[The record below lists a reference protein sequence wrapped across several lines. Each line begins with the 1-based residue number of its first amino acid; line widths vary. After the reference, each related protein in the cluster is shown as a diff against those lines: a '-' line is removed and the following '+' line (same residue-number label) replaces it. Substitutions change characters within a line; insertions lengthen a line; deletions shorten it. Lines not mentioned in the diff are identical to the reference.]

1 MDEST
6 WTWVLFLFELVG
18 ISGMWLVGKKLWYG
32 WAIVLVHSVPWFIY
46 SLSYGKPG
54 FIAMS
59 VMWWIVNFLNMNKWR
74 REDA

>member
-6 WTWVLFLFELVG
+6 WTWILFLFELVG
-18 ISGMWLVGKKLWYG
+18 VSGMWLVGKKLWYG
-32 WAIVLVHSVPWFIY
+32 WAIVLVHSIPWFIY

-59 VMWWIVNFLNMNKWR
+59 VMWWAVNFFNMNKWR
-74 REDA
+74 RENA